1 MVRQCG
7 RGRHGMVRRPEGAD
21 LRVQHPDRLDTQDD
35 RDVPLLPSPWA
46 GPTRTTGSQGLAS
59 ELAGPSSD
67 ALRIRPALP

>member
-35 RDVPLLPSPWA
+35 RRVTFPPSPWA
-46 GPTRTTGSQGLAS
+46 GPTRTSGSQGQAS